1 MTSADLRPAQ
11 MDHAPVLSSDDLGWE
26 NILVK
31 QFQPPAGE
39 AFCHFPE
46 EHTICL
52 SLSPRPVQFLQIKGS
67 KRFTG
72 LYGKGDISITPAGVP
87 VFARWQQ
94 ADHFLEIRLPSQFL
108 QTVAHETL
116 SNAAGQLELVDDFR
130 TRDAQLE
137 AIAHLLLAD
146 LQKQNLGSKL
156 YIDSLANVLAVH
168 LIREYATTKPQILDC
183 ESGLNQRQLLRVFD
197 YFSDHLDQDIKLADL
212 ANLLGI
218 SQFHFSR
225 LFKQSVGISPYQYLL
240 QQRIEKAKQL
250 LQKTDYSI
258 VEIALSCGFN
268 SHSHLTKQFR
278 QATGTTPKNYR
289 SAAM

>member
-11 MDHAPVLSSDDLGWE
+11 MDHAPVLSSDNLGWE

-52 SLSPRPVQFLQIKGS
+52 SLSSRPVQFLQIKGS

-108 QTVAHETL
+108 QTVAYETL
-116 SNAAGQLELVDDFR
+116 GSAAVRLELVDDFR
-130 TRDAQLE
+130 IRDAQLE
-137 AIAHLLLAD
+137 AIAQLLLTD
-146 LQKQNLGSKL
+146 LQQQSLGGKL
-156 YIDSLANVLAVH
+156 YIDSLTNVLAVH
-168 LIREYATTKPQILDC
+168 LIRHYAATTAQIS
-183 ESGLNQRQLLRVFD
+183 EYEGGLSQQQLLQVLD
-197 YFSDHLDQDIKLADL
+197 YLNDHLDQEIKLADL

-225 LFKQSVGISPYQYLL
+225 LFKQSVGLSPYQYLL
-240 QQRIEKAKQL
+240 QQRIETAKRL
-250 LQKTDYSI
+250 LKQTDDSI
-258 VEIALSCGFN
+258 MEIALSCGFN
-268 SHSHLTKQFR
+268 SHSHLTQQFR
-278 QATGTTPKNYR
+278 KLTGITPSRYR
-289 SAAM
+289 SDR

>member
-1 MTSADLRPAQ
+1 MTTAHPHPSL
-11 MDHAPVLSSDDLGWE
+11 MDHQPILSSDGLDWE

-31 QFQPPAGE
+31 QFQPPPGE
-39 AFCHFPE
+39 AFCHFPD

-52 SLSPRPVQFLQIKGS
+52 SLAPQPVPFLQIKGS
-67 KRFTG
+67 KRFNG

-94 ADHFLEIRLPSQFL
+94 ADHFLEIQLPSQFL
-108 QTVAHETL
+108 QRIANETL
-116 SNAAGQLELVDDFR
+116 SKAVDQFELVGDFR

-146 LQKQNLGSKL
+146 LQSQSLGSKL

-168 LIREYATTKPQILDC
+168 LIRGYAATKPQILDYKG
-183 ESGLNQRQLLRVFD
+183 GLSHQQLLKVFD
-197 YFSDHLDQDIKLADL
+197 YFNDYLDQNIKLADL
-212 ANLLGI
+212 ANLVGM
-218 SQFHFSR
+218 SQFHFGR
-225 LFKQSVGISPYQYLL
+225 LFKQSVGISPYQFLL

-250 LQKTDYSI
+250 LKQTNDPI
-258 VEIALSCGFN
+258 VEIALCCGFN

-278 QATGTTPKNYR
+278 QSTGITPKQYR
-289 SAAM
+289 SDR